1 MNGIVALA
9 VGLVLNAAVLLL
21 LQRRYGPQL
30 CKLVVRTYFATL
42 TLRYLLAVVLW
53 FNHAD
58 YGFAMMF
65 WGDSETYDAIGAAV
79 AQGWSDGA
87 TFSSWTLTL
96 EGQANKGFIYF
107 VAVLYYI
114 FGQNT
119 LLVQFV
125 NGTIGSLVP
134 IVILE
139 IGLILYDERVAT
151 RAMLFVAFFPQMIFW
166 SSALYKDAAIMLC
179 IALNILATLRLKRR
193 FAVTDLSIYLATAGA
208 LVFLRFY
215 IFYTILASTLIGFFI
230 GQRRRLVSA
239 LLTQIALVLGV
250 IVLLLSTAVGQEM
263 VQQARF
269 LDLQELQRSRDD
281 LARAGSGFA
290 VSADVSTLAGLLRF
304 LPIGILHLFFS
315 PFPWTV
321 SNLRQLFAMPDVL
334 MWYALVPSL
343 LRGFSS
349 AIRHRLAHM
358 MPILLFTTS
367 LTIAYGAFLGNAG
380 TAYRQRTQIMMF
392 YFLFIA
398 DGMYQRHKETES
410 STEELELAT
419 GN

>member
-1 MNGIVALA
+1 MNAIVALA
-9 VGLVLNAAVLLL
+9 VGLVLNTAVILL

-30 CKLVVRTYFATL
+30 CKLVVRTYLATL
-42 TLRYLLAVVLW
+42 ILRYFLAVVIW
-53 FNHAD
+53 FNHTD
-58 YGFAMMF
+58 YAFAMMF
-65 WGDSETYDAIGAAV
+65 WGDSETYDALGAAV
-79 AQGWSDGA
+79 ARGWSDGA
-87 TFSSWTLTL
+87 IFSSWTLTL

-125 NGTIGSLVP
+125 NGIIGSLVP

-179 IALNILATLRLKRR
+179 IALNILATLRMKRR

-250 IVLLLSTAVGQEM
+250 IVLLLSTSVGQEM
-263 VQQARF
+263 LEQARF

-290 VSADVSTLAGLLRF
+290 VNADVSTLPGLVRF
-304 LPIGILHLFFS
+304 LPMGILYLFFS

-321 SNLRQLFAMPDVL
+321 TNLRQLFSMPDVF

-343 LRGFSS
+343 LRGLSS

-398 DGMYQRHKETES
+398 DGMYQRRKVTKS